1 MSYYKKKYKY
11 KNNFF
16 KKANIISE
24 QSIALP
30 VGPHINIYD
39 LNYIQKLV
47 KESLRKYE

>member
-11 KNNFF
+11 KNTDF

-30 VGPHINIYD
+30 VGPHIKNND

-47 KESLRKYE
+47 KKKQ